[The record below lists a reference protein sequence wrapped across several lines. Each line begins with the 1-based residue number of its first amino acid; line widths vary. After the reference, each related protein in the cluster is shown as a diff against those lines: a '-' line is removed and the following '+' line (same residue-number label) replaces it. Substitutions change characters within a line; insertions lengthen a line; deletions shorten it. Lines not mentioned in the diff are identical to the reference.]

1 MKSVQIVFDARGGLY
16 GFVSDGDAIAMVGII
31 NRSNITRQ
39 AVERYA
45 AKDA

>member
-16 GFVSDGDAIAMVGII
+16 GFVSDAIAMVGII